1 MQNHKDQPCE
11 CRLCS
16 RPMKLIRRLPKIG
29 PAPELLVF
37 YCEDCDE
44 IDSADWRRAPLPRSG
59 VALN

>member
-1 MQNHKDQPCE
+1 
-11 CRLCS
+11 
-16 RPMKLIRRLPKIG
+16 MKLIRRLPKIG